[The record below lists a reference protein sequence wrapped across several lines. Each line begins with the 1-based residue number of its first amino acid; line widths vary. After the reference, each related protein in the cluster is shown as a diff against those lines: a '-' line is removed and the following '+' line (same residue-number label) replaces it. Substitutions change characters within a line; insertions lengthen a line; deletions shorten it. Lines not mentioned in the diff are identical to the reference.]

1 MLKYGLYYDKHH
13 LVGTNS
19 HDMSDYEA
27 MDYRDGGV
35 GDSDDGMSMN
45 DSEMDRVRFF
55 FEVKKLLLI
64 FSSVY
69 LSFYSIISKKWYV
82 QYFISLLLKI
92 YLHLQFIPWTMNI

>member
-55 FEVKKLLLI
+55 
-64 FSSVY
+64 
-69 LSFYSIISKKWYV
+69 
-82 QYFISLLLKI
+82 
-92 YLHLQFIPWTMNI
+92 